1 MVAWLTLLL
10 ASLAQVAPADALTVS
25 AAVSLTEALEDVGS
39 AYRTAGGGP
48 VSFNI
53 AGSNVLSRQV
63 VSGAPVDV
71 FISADDAQ
79 MDVVERAQL
88 LVPGTRTPVVAN
100 QLVVIVGTK
109 APPITSVGGLAAED
123 FRRIAIGDPA
133 AVPAGVYA
141 KQYLDRAGLWP
152 RLESK
157 IVPTANVRAALAA
170 VQNGSA
176 DAAIVYATDAKT
188 VPNLRPAVMISG
200 PESPRIVYPAAVIKT
215 TRRMAS
221 ATRFVEFLRGPVAQ
235 AIFERHGFVPVT
247 GRP

>member
-1 MVAWLTLLL
+1 MVAWLPLLL
-10 ASLAQVAPADALTVS
+10 ATLAQVGPADALTVS

-39 AYRTAGGGP
+39 AYRTAGGGA
-48 VSFNI
+48 VSFNF
-53 AGSNVLSRQV
+53 AGSNVLSRQI
-63 VSGAPVDV
+63 VSGAPVDLFV
-71 FISADDAQ
+71 SADDVQ

-88 LVPGTRTPVVAN
+88 LVPGTRVPVVAN

-109 APPITSVGGLAAED
+109 APMIASIGGLTAED

-141 KQYLDRAGLWP
+141 KQYLDRVGLWS

-157 IVPTANVRAALAA
+157 MIPTANVRAALAA

-176 DAAIVYATDAKT
+176 DAAIVYATDAKA
-188 VPNLRPAVMISG
+188 VPNLRPAVIISG
-200 PESPRIVYPAAVIKT
+200 PDSPRIVYPAAVIKT
-215 TRRMAS
+215 TRRIAS

-235 AIFERHGFVPVT
+235 AIFQRHGFVPVT

>member
-1 MVAWLTLLL
+1 MVVCLTLLL
-10 ASLAQVAPADALTVS
+10 ASLAQLGPAETLTVS
-25 AAVSLTEALEDVGS
+25 AAVSLTEALADIGS
-39 AYRTAGGGP
+39 AYRTAGGDP
-48 VSFNI
+48 VSFNV
-53 AGSNVLSRQV
+53 AGSNVLSRQI

-71 FISADDAQ
+71 FVSADDAQ

-88 LVPGTRTPVVAN
+88 LVPGTRVPVVAN

-109 APPITSVGGLAAED
+109 APAITSVGGLAAED

-141 KQYLDRAGLWP
+141 KQYLDRVKLWS
-152 RLESK
+152 RLEVK

-188 VPNLRPAVMISG
+188 VANLRPAVIVSG
-200 PESPRIVYPAAVIKT
+200 PDSPRIVYPAAVIKT
-215 TRRMAS
+215 TRRIAS

-235 AIFERHGFVPVT
+235 RIFQRHGFVPVA